1 MKKVAIIRCLDV
13 SMRCVGASCMKS
25 FNNRTVKF
33 ERYGDE
39 ELELF
44 ASLTCNGCGQTVE
57 NDEGLKKKL
66 DRLAEEPVDVVHFSS
81 CTNKKDKDNPELKKR
96 CPWVEKMKDYLES
109 KGVNGYKR
117 NAVA

>member
-39 ELELF
+39 KLELF
-44 ASLTCNGCGQTVE
+44 AGLTCNGCGKTVE
-57 NDEGLKKKL
+57 NDE
-66 DRLAEEPVDVVHFSS
+66 
-81 CTNKKDKDNPELKKR
+81 ELKKR
-96 CPWVEKMKDYLES
+96 CPWVEKMKDYLEG
-109 KGVNGYKR
+109 KGVEVVYGTHH
-117 NAVA
+117 